1 MNIQTTEIKEQS
13 KVRKN
18 MERFLKV
25 TGKSEKEY
33 YEWATQVGRQMH
45 INTLDK
51 LICAKMNI
59 YAISHLSYLS
69 TEINEY
75 MTAEQLEVYLFEHS
89 ENPLEI
95 GKLWKDAQLDTLA
108 WMDKSSV
115 IDEFLKPFPKADFE
129 RWGDKNVLGD
139 VSKSWFAKSG
149 LNLDTQLQEMNSVSG
164 LGIEMDDVIEFIK
177 TYRRNSYV
185 SPPAQKVKALEERWR
200 ELTSFGLK
208 DYYIDHMIKA
218 NSFQPVIETND
229 VPF

>member
-1 MNIQTTEIKEQS
+1 MNIQTAAVKEQS

-18 MERFLKV
+18 MERYIQV
-25 TGKSEKEY
+25 TGKSEADY
-33 YEWATQVGRQMH
+33 NAWATQIGRQMH

-59 YAISHLSYLS
+59 YSISHLSYLS

-75 MTAEQLEVYLFEHS
+75 MTPDLVDVYLFENS
-89 ENPLEI
+89 INPLEI
-95 GKLWKDAQLDTLA
+95 GKMWKDAKLDAMA
-108 WMDKSSV
+108 WMDKNSV
-115 IDEFLKPFPKADFE
+115 IDEFLIPFPKADFE

-139 VSKSWFAKSG
+139 VSKSWFSKSG
-149 LNLDTQLQEMNSVSG
+149 LNLDTQVQEMNTVTG
-164 LGIEMDDVIEFIK
+164 LGIEIEDVIEFVK

-200 ELTSFGLK
+200 ALTSFAVK
-208 DYYIDHMIKA
+208 DYYIDHLIKA
-218 NSFQPVIETND
+218 NSYQPTIETND

>member
-1 MNIQTTEIKEQS
+1 MNIQTAAVKEQS

-18 MERFLKV
+18 MERYIQV
-25 TGKSEKEY
+25 TGKSEADY
-33 YEWATQVGRQMH
+33 NAWATQVGRQMH

-59 YAISHLSYLS
+59 YSISHLSYLS

-75 MTAEQLEVYLFEHS
+75 MTPDLVDVYLFENS
-89 ENPLEI
+89 INPLEI
-95 GKLWKDAQLDTLA
+95 GKMWKDAKLDAMA
-108 WMDKSSV
+108 WMDKNSV

-139 VSKSWFAKSG
+139 VSKSWFSKSG
-149 LNLDTQLQEMNSVSG
+149 LNLDTQVQEMNTVTG
-164 LGIEMDDVIEFIK
+164 LGIEIEDVIEFVK
-177 TYRRNSYV
+177 TYRRNTYV

-200 ELTSFGLK
+200 ELTSFAVK
-208 DYYIDHMIKA
+208 EYYIDHIIKA
-218 NSFQPVIETND
+218 NSFQPAIETND